1 MERKQQNCEV
11 KNVREDEFWSKLS
24 YTLKLYRESAKLTQ
38 KEVAAALG
46 VSESAYRS
54 YELGDRKIPIDLLMK
69 LANIYRTS
77 VDVLIGNSEPV
88 EEPTIVSGT
97 FTQDQA
103 EKIIKYAE
111 LVKNGML

>member
-1 MERKQQNCEV
+1 M
-11 KNVREDEFWSKLS
+11 REEEFWSRLS
-24 YTLKLYRESAKLTQ
+24 YTLKQYRESAKLTQ
-38 KEVAAALG
+38 REVATSLG

-69 LANIYRTS
+69 LANVYRTS

-97 FTQDQA
+97 FTADQA

>member
-1 MERKQQNCEV
+1 MQE
-11 KNVREDEFWSKLS
+11 EFWSRLS
-24 YTLKLYRESAKLTQ
+24 YTLKRFRESSELTQ
-38 KEVAAALG
+38 KEVAAAID

-54 YELGDRKIPIDLLMK
+54 YELGDRKIPIDLLVK
-69 LANIYRTS
+69 LAALYRTS

-88 EEPTIVSGT
+88 DEPTIVSGT
-97 FTQDQA
+97 FTADQA